1 MAQSQPKVQR
11 FYDLYVNYIQAMH
24 YFKKTEMR
32 ILTFICLAII
42 YTSCNSQSKEIGEAT
57 LKLKSQKLLQEFNA
71 ESEIKSA
78 DYDKLI
84 DLNYDNIKDYVIGY
98 YGQSGTGIK
107 NKIRVYLFDIK
118 KQNYVLNEQLSDL
131 SNPTFYIDQKKITEF
146 YIGNGGGSGS
156 KLEWING
163 KWVVTKI
170 FEVNENEIKT
180 VWKVTY
186 PLKNK
191 TEYFTKPYKMIP
203 QKDILETN
211 VKE

>member
-1 MAQSQPKVQR
+1 
-11 FYDLYVNYIQAMH
+11 MH

-32 ILTFICLAII
+32 ILTFICLVII

-131 SNPTFYIDQKKITEF
+131 SNPTFYIEKKTITEF
-146 YIGNGGGSGS
+146 YISNGGGNGS

-186 PLKNK
+186 PLKNQ
-191 TEYFTKPYKMIP
+191 TEYFTKPFKMIP

>member
-1 MAQSQPKVQR
+1 
-11 FYDLYVNYIQAMH
+11 MH

-32 ILTFICLAII
+32 ILTFICLVII

-131 SNPTFYIDQKKITEF
+131 SNPTFYIEKKKITEF
-146 YIGNGGGSGS
+146 YISNGGGNGS

-186 PLKNK
+186 PLKNQ
-191 TEYFTKPYKMIP
+191 TEYFTKPFKMIP